1 MRRGN
6 ARLIRWLLPILILA
20 SSSVMAAGGGG
31 YVESSGVNPSD
42 MAAKQRGA
50 KLFVNYC
57 LSCHSAEY
65 MRYNRMAQDLGL
77 TEEMVE
83 QNLMFSDAKIGD
95 TMTIA
100 MKPDDAT
107 QWLGKKPPDLSVI
120 SRSRGNDW
128 LYSFLRGFYRDQT
141 GGWNN
146 LLLAN
151 ASMPHV
157 LWQMQGIQEPVFHEV
172 DGHQAIERLEL
183 VEPGTMS
190 PEEYDSNIRDLVT
203 FLDYLAEPSKQQRKS
218 IGVWVMIFLAF
229 LAFMTFLLKAEYWRD
244 VH

>member
-6 ARLIRWLLPILILA
+6 QSVIRWLLPVLLLA
-20 SSSVMAAGGGG
+20 SSSLMAAGGGG
-31 YVESSGVNPSD
+31 NVEPSGVNYRD

-57 LSCHSAEY
+57 MSCHSAEY
-65 MRYNRMAQDLGL
+65 MRYNRLARDLNL

-83 QNLMFSDAKIGD
+83 QNLMFADAKIGD
-95 TMTIA
+95 TMKIA
-100 MKPDDAT
+100 MRPDDAAE
-107 QWLGKKPPDLSVI
+107 WLGKKPPDLSVI
-120 SRSRGNDW
+120 ARSRGNDW
-128 LYSFLRGFYRDQT
+128 LYSFLRGFYRDES

-157 LWQMQGIQEPVFHEV
+157 LWQLQGIQEPVFHEV

-183 VEPGTMS
+183 VEPGALS
-190 PEEYDSNIRDLVT
+190 PEEYDNTIRDLVT
-203 FLDYLAEPSKQQRKS
+203 FLDYLAEPSKLERKK
-218 IGVWVMIFLAF
+218 IGIWVMLFLAF
-229 LAFMTFLLKAEYWRD
+229 LAFLTFLLKAEYWRD